1 MCGGL
6 VSKNF
11 RTSPAGDRVLRGR
24 AAATCDQDRQGSSQ
38 RVSGASFP
46 CARPHAFALARAGDV
61 GGDPPAGDVRK
72 FLETKPTT
80 HLVFRL
86 IAKAL
91 FLSLTPHAS
100 VDDNNER
107 EGPN

>member
-24 AAATCDQDRQGSSQ
+24 AAPRAIKTGKEVLSEFLVR
-38 RVSGASFP
+38 AFP
-46 CARPHAFALARAGDV
+46 ARALTLFALARAGDV

>member
-1 MCGGL
+1 MLLPRAIKTGKEVLSEFL
-6 VSKNF
+6 VRAF
-11 RTSPAGDRVLRGR
+11 PAR
-24 AAATCDQDRQGSSQ
+24 ALTLSRL
-38 RVSGASFP
+38 
-46 CARPHAFALARAGDV
+46 HAAGDV

>member
-11 RTSPAGDRVLRGR
+11 RTSPAGDRYFAAVLLPR
-24 AAATCDQDRQGSSQ
+24 AIKTGKEVLSEFLVRAFPARALTLSRLHAPATSVATCRRVTRESCRDQAHDTFS
-38 RVSGASFP
+38 VSFNSKSA
-46 CARPHAFALARAGDV
+46 
-61 GGDPPAGDVRK
+61 
-72 FLETKPTT
+72 
-80 HLVFRL
+80 
-86 IAKAL
+86 I
-91 FLSLTPHAS
+91 LSLTPHAS